1 MPVAGWDRMGKGH
14 IEHRWQPPVTASTY
28 FVQGAVLV
36 LTDLEHLLA
45 DRQANNN
52 VIPIVHNTP
61 PPQ

>member
-1 MPVAGWDRMGKGH
+1 MGKGH
-14 IEHRWQPPVTASTY
+14 LEYRWQPRVTASTY

-36 LTDLEHLLA
+36 LTDLEHLLP
-45 DRQANNN
+45 DRQANSY